1 MTIDE
6 ALSFF
11 HGTAAIVRRL
21 EPMARVG
28 LGYVRLGQATSKLSG
43 GELQRLK
50 LSSYLGKVD
59 QDTHVPRLFL
69 FDEPTVGLHMRDVDV
84 LLTAIRDLTLRG
96 DTVIIVE
103 HNLDLLAQADWV
115 VDLGPGAGPAG
126 GHLVYQGPVSGLL
139 QKADSVTGRFLSRSF
154 ANEAAG
160 G

>member
-1 MTIDE
+1 
-6 ALSFF
+6 
-11 HGTAAIVRRL
+11 
-21 EPMARVG
+21 
-28 LGYVRLGQATSKLSG
+28 
-43 GELQRLK
+43 
-50 LSSYLGKVD
+50 
-59 QDTHVPRLFL
+59 
-69 FDEPTVGLHMRDVDV
+69 MRDVDV